1 MKTYTCIIAEDE
13 PLAQKQMQAYLSK
26 HTDLELL
33 KTFSN
38 GLDALK
44 FLENNT
50 VDIVFFDIQMP
61 QLSGMELAKMARK
74 MNLDFKLVFTT
85 AYSEFAVE
93 SYKVEASD
101 YLLKPFSQDELDT
114 CLSKLKQTIN
124 NQENIE
130 KDLSEQDI
138 EWDNEYIF
146 VKSNY
151 QMRKIALKDIL
162 FFEGLKDYI
171 QIFLKDEKHPV
182 LILTSFKKV
191 LEKLPSQHFM
201 RIHRSFIVNLNA
213 VEKVEKSRIIFGE
226 RYLPVSESNKEKFF
240 QFLQKNMLG

>member
-13 PLAQKQMQAYLSK
+13 PLAQKQMQAYISK
-26 HTDLELL
+26 HTNISLL
-33 KTFSN
+33 HTFSN

-44 FLENNT
+44 YLEKHR
-50 VDIVFFDIQMP
+50 VDFVFFDIQMP

-93 SYKVEASD
+93 SYKVDASD
-101 YLLKPFSQDELDT
+101 YLLKPFSQDDFDHCIE
-114 CLSKLKQTIN
+114 KLKTAIN
-124 NQENIE
+124 SQESNG
-130 KDLSEQDI
+130 DDQDI
-138 EWDNEYIF
+138 EWNTDYIF

-162 FFEGLKDYI
+162 YFEGLKDYI
-171 QIFLKDEKHPV
+171 QIFLKDEKHPI

-191 LEKLPSQHFM
+191 IEKLPSQHFM
-201 RIHRSFIVNLNA
+201 RIHRSYIVNLNA
-213 VEKVEKSRIIFGE
+213 VEKVEKSRIIFGD
-226 RYLPVSESNKEKFF
+226 RYLPVSESNKEKFLE
-240 QFLQKNMLG
+240 FLQKNMLG

>member
-1 MKTYTCIIAEDE
+1 MKKYTCIVAEDE
-13 PLAQKQMQAYLSK
+13 PLAQKQMQAYISN
-26 HTDLELL
+26 HTDLDLL
-33 KTFSN
+33 KVCSN

-44 FLENNT
+44 FLEKNS

-61 QLSGMELAKMARK
+61 QLSGMELAKLARK
-74 MNLDFKLVFTT
+74 MDLEFKLVFTT

-101 YLLKPFSQDELDT
+101 YLLKPFSQDDFDQCISRLKHAFTVKAKDIDEL
-114 CLSKLKQTIN
+114 
-124 NQENIE
+124 
-130 KDLSEQDI
+130 KDQDI
-138 EWDNEYIF
+138 EWNTEYIF

-162 FFEGLKDYI
+162 YFEGLKDYI
-171 QIFLKDEKHPV
+171 QIFLKDEKHPI

-191 LEKLPSQHFM
+191 VEKLPSQHFM
-201 RIHRSFIVNLNA
+201 RIHRSYIVNLNA
-213 VEKVEKSRIIFGE
+213 VEKVEKSRIIFGD

>member
-13 PLAQKQMQAYLSK
+13 PLAQKQMQAYLTQHADIK
-26 HTDLELL
+26 VL
-33 KTFSN
+33 KVCSN
-38 GLDALK
+38 GLDALR
-44 FLENNT
+44 FLEQNP

-61 QLSGMELAKMARK
+61 QLSGMELAKLTRK
-74 MNLDFKLVFTT
+74 MNLKFKLVFTT

-93 SYKVEASD
+93 SYKVDASD
-101 YLLKPFSQDELDT
+101 YLLKPFSQEDFNA
-114 CLSKLKQTIN
+114 CIN
-124 NQENIE
+124 RIKFSLESEDNIE
-130 KDLSEQDI
+130 HSDAQDI
-138 EWDNEYIF
+138 EWDSEYIF

-151 QMRKIALKDIL
+151 QMQKIALKDIL

-171 QIFLKDEKHPV
+171 QIFLKDEKHPI

-191 LEKLPSQHFM
+191 IEKLPAQHFM

-213 VEKVEKSRIIFGE
+213 VEKVEKSRIIFGD

-240 QFLQKNMLG
+240 QFLQKNLLG

>member
-1 MKTYTCIIAEDE
+1 MKTYTCLIAEDE
-13 PLAQKQMQAYLSK
+13 PLAQKQMQAYISK
-26 HTDLELL
+26 HSNLELV
-33 KTFSN
+33 KTCSN

-44 FLENNT
+44 FLEQT
-50 VDIVFFDIQMP
+50 PVDIVFFDIQMP
-61 QLSGMELAKMARK
+61 QLSGMDLAKMARK
-74 MNLDFKLVFTT
+74 MDLHFKLVFTT

-101 YLLKPFSQDELDT
+101 YLLKPFAQEDFDQCVER
-114 CLSKLKQTIN
+114 LKQSLEASTEG
-124 NQENIE
+124 QEQH
-130 KDLSEQDI
+130 KEQDI
-138 EWDNEYIF
+138 EWDSEYIF

-151 QMRKIALKDIL
+151 QMRKVALKDIL

-171 QIFLKDEKHPV
+171 QIFLKDEKHPI

-191 LEKLPSQHFM
+191 LEKLPPQHFM

-213 VEKVEKSRIIFGE
+213 VEKVEKNRIIFGD
-226 RYLPVSESNKEKFF
+226 RYLPVSESNKDKFF